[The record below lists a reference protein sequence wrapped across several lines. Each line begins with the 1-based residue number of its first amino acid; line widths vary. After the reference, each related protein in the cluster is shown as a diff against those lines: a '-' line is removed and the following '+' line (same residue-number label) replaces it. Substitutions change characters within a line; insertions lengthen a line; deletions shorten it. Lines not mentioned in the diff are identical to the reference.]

1 MNFAC
6 DTTTYRCVGACTTN
20 MQCNGGAAP
29 YCNTTTKRCVQ
40 CLTNANCMGR
50 GTSNL
55 CDPATDACVQCLT
68 NANCTNP
75 MRPTCS
81 LTSHLCGP

>member
-1 MNFAC
+1 
-6 DTTTYRCVGACTTN
+6 
-20 MQCNGGAAP
+20 MQCNGGAP

-50 GTSNL
+50 GTSTL
-55 CDPATDACVQCLT
+55 CDPATDTCVQCLT

-81 LTSHLCGP
+81 LTGHVCVP